1 MMTRGVRMSSSVF
14 EEIRQSSSLPD
25 DVASGET
32 ITKHNGW
39 CFLKCINWAKRR
51 TVTQVKLRVKKSSD
65 LCFQQWIIR
74 WYTEIMISNRKGFAI
89 WIEYDDEVTHQP
101 PKSHDAILFTL
112 EQASRLSL
120 PIHSSSARV
129 AFSVHL
135 ERCENVWDLQALQ
148 ELNYSSHMQILRS
161 LRNLFDSLL
170 EPSLTHSQQAFL
182 STSGG
187 N

>member
-1 MMTRGVRMSSSVF
+1 MRREHELVWLRRDSPKFVSARRCSERRNNNQTQWLMLLKVYQLSK
-14 EEIRQSSSLPD
+14 
-25 DVASGET
+25 
-32 ITKHNGW
+32 TKN
-39 CFLKCINWAKRR
+39 CNAR
-51 TVTQVKLRVKKSSD
+51 VKLRVKKSSD

-74 WYTEIMISNRKGFAI
+74 WYTEMMISNRKGFAI